1 MSPCHRIEEGRF
13 SSMES
18 GEGLESGDGVHWA
31 EPRSV
36 HILLARA
43 QHVES

>member
-1 MSPCHRIEEGRF
+1 MSPCHHIEEGRF
-13 SSMES
+13 SSMEF
-18 GEGLESGDGVHWA
+18 GEGPEFGGGVHWA
-31 EPRSV
+31 EPRFV